1 MTTLPASEMP
11 ALPAVLSE
19 PDPEAADE
27 SPRSLYEKLPDA
39 GRLGK
44 FIQAAHA
51 SKEMK
56 ARRSHRDEVIKAIRT
71 RHWDGIR
78 TENESEEP
86 VNPLLSM
93 FQTYLGHLLNDATPV
108 VEPGIAGTRGDAE
121 MVQLLLRQA
130 IEDTEFADD
139 DAECVADAILGEGI
153 MYIAR
158 ASSMTPINVGEEQ
171 VDEGYPVTQRVGID
185 GFFLD
190 PNASRLRAAAGMGH
204 SMLADRQQLLDSR
217 IGNPDVIKDLDSI
230 HKQAQTPS
238 TKGASTQEGD
248 RQPIE
253 DESLSDLV
261 RLWEVN
267 FRHRGRWYAAT
278 LSSGDPAAKFVV
290 DPYPIGELEPEGH
303 RYIVTTLGKIPGFM
317 FGVSPAL
324 ALLDSHRAR
333 QEAAR
338 RCSSEIREL
347 ARRYV
352 ATYGNEKAVEGLM
365 SKRTPPNGVVF
376 SPDGKI
382 AEFIKGGLY
391 EQATEAFAFLEA
403 LGRSFGPNV
412 DQLGGKDDP
421 GDSATA
427 SSILAGNGATI
438 LASWRASI
446 DTGRSMGLRRMAAI
460 LTSSQM
466 DRRLS
471 IPGPFGEPVPLIWLA
486 TRRRLSWDHFRY
498 TVAPRSTDTNLDANM
513 RLRRLFELLTSVPN
527 VLASVVQLGGD
538 PQVALRAIATLSERP
553 EIAEIWPSQDRDKV
567 RAAVQQMLLQKT
579 QSMIGPSG
587 AGPQTRVG
595 LMNSDYSRRMPGGM

>member
-11 ALPAVLSE
+11 VLPAVLSE
-19 PDPEAADE
+19 PDPQTADE

-44 FIQAAHA
+44 FIQAAHT
-51 SKEMK
+51 SKELS
-56 ARRSHRDEVIKAIRT
+56 ARRSHRSEIMRAIRG
-71 RHWDGIR
+71 RHWDGVR
-78 TENESEEP
+78 ADDANEEP

-130 IEDTEFADD
+130 IEDTEYAQD
-139 DAECVADAILGEGI
+139 DAEQVADSVLGEGI

-158 ASSMTPINVGEEQ
+158 SSSMTPTTVGEEQ
-171 VDEGYPVTQRVGID
+171 VDEGYPSTARIGID
-185 GFFLD
+185 DFFMD
-190 PNASRLRAAAGMGH
+190 PNASRPRAAAGLGH
-204 SMLADRQQLLDSR
+204 QMLCDRQQMLDAG
-217 IGNPDVIKDLDSI
+217 IGDREVLEGLDSI
-230 HKQAQTPS
+230 TEQTSNPS
-238 TKGASTQEGD
+238 TKGSSTQEGD
-248 RQPIE
+248 RQAID
-253 DESLSDLV
+253 DELLSDV
-261 RLWEVN
+261 IRLWEIN

-278 LSSGDPAAKFVV
+278 LSSGDASARFVV
-290 DPYPIGELEPEGH
+290 KPYPIGELEPEGH
-303 RYIVTTLGKIPGFM
+303 RYIITNLSKIPGFM
-317 FGVSPAL
+317 WGVSPAL

-352 ATYGNEKAVEGLM
+352 ATHGNEKAVEGLM

-391 EQATEAFAFLEA
+391 EQAVEAFTFLES

-438 LASWRASI
+438 LASWRSAI
-446 DTGRSMGLRRMAAI
+446 DTGRSEGLRRMAAI

-471 IPGPFGEPVPLIWLA
+471 IPGPFGEPIPMLWLA
-486 TRRRLSWDHFRY
+486 TQRRLSWDHFRY
-498 TVAPRSTDTNLDANM
+498 SVAPRSTDTNLDANM
-513 RLRRLFELLTSVPN
+513 RLRRLFEILTTVPN
-527 VLASVVQLGGD
+527 VLASITQLGGD

-567 RAAVQQMLLQKT
+567 RAAVQQMLLQKS
-579 QSMIGPSG
+579 QSMTGPSG
-587 AGPQTRVG
+587 AGPQARVG